1 MGDQAAPPGQKWLL
15 RRIENLHP
23 LKMVQRKCLMAP
35 IPQKSPTWGKAPQ
48 GYLSTPMWSDLPGGG
63 VGDIN
68 WEASALPLTPHSSI
82 LLTFYQEIFEGTV
95 RPCGVMMWLSHTTNN
110 SVVSITTF
118 LRSDS
123 PGNSDRPF
131 QWSFVV
137 CRLSDFG
144 WSFFF
149 VWHWKIISNVEG
161 MVQTTCPVLVQGSP
175 LTANLHDTKYYQHAV
190 LMPIN

>member
-149 VWHWKIISNVEG
+149 LFGIEKLFQMSRVWCK
-161 MVQTTCPVLVQGSP
+161 PLVLSWYRG
-175 LTANLHDTKYYQHAV
+175 AH
-190 LMPIN
+190 